1 MLILCLASYRM
12 REKSLVKH
20 IFCGQSDYRM
30 VTCHRHVW
38 NKNCDSDLK
47 EPDCLSFEEEIR
59 LSVLE
64 ASARWK
70 AQLCIHKLLCKHEKG
85 YHVSVTT
92 VMYVQWEPKLNMH
105 FTRLFSV
112 CAGYGLCSHFVHI
125 RPSCFQRVQHTPR
138 HRWVQRCLSNG

>member
-1 MLILCLASYRM
+1 MLILCLASYRVW
-12 REKSLVKH
+12 EKSLVKH

-47 EPDCLSFEEEIR
+47 EPDYLSFEEIR
-59 LSVLE
+59 LSVFE
-64 ASARWK
+64 ALARWK
-70 AQLCIHKLLCKHEKG
+70 AQPCIHKLLCKHEKG

-105 FTRLFSV
+105 FTRFFSV
-112 CAGYGLCSHFVHI
+112 CAWYGLCSYFVHI
-125 RPSCFQRVQHTPR
+125 RPSCFQREQHTPR

>member
-1 MLILCLASYRM
+1 MNMLTLILCLASYHM

-20 IFCGQSDYRM
+20 VFNFAFMWQDLAVAIQITEWCH
-30 VTCHRHVW
+30 VTGRFE
-38 NKNCDSDLK
+38 KKCDSDLK

-85 YHVSVTT
+85 YHASVTT
-92 VMYVQWEPKLNMH
+92 VMNVQWEP
-105 FTRLFSV
+105 
-112 CAGYGLCSHFVHI
+112 
-125 RPSCFQRVQHTPR
+125 
-138 HRWVQRCLSNG
+138 